1 MQSSSALDCSGQ
13 DLAISIR
20 VNNAIVMLPAL
31 QMKQRLR
38 MANMEA
44 LSGILAEVWQ
54 LHVQSTI
61 ACYKPC

>member
-1 MQSSSALDCSGQ
+1 MQSSSALDCSGL

-44 LSGILAEVWQ
+44 LSGVLAEVWQ

>member
-38 MANMEA
+38 MANMEGLGGS
-44 LSGILAEVWQ
+44 LSEVRQ
-54 LHVQSTI
+54 LHVPSTV

>member
-1 MQSSSALDCSGQ
+1 MQSSSALDCSGL

-44 LSGILAEVWQ
+44 LSGVLAEVWQ
-54 LHVQSTI
+54 LHVPSTV

>member
-38 MANMEA
+38 MANMEV
-44 LSGILAEVWQ
+44 LSGVLAEVW
-54 LHVQSTI
+54 
-61 ACYKPC
+61 

>member
-31 QMKQRLR
+31 QMKQRSYT
-38 MANMEA
+38 AEMEGLGGS
-44 LSGILAEVWQ
+44 LSEVWQ